1 MEVIYL
7 KRINNYDTLDLYQN
21 IGDENMKPK
30 AFISSTFYDLKYIR
44 EDLSTF
50 ITSQH
55 YEPILFE
62 DGNIGYVFG
71 KPIDHSC
78 YDAMKSCDMV
88 ILIVGGKY
96 GSKSSDNDDGFAE
109 YLSVT
114 RKEFRTAIENHIPV
128 FAFIDNKVY
137 NEYEIYQKNI
147 SIINDNIP
155 IAFVHT
161 DNVNVFKF
169 IDELKSTVGLPIFQ
183 FSYAS
188 DIKHILSEQFADMM
202 KKYLASLRESKQIE
216 TLENTLQRIDSAINT
231 LNAKINVVGEKLYR
245 NNETFNFKVQ
255 NEISLTVEQA
265 KMTHKAIVTFN
276 TILKGIHLF
285 AINNE
290 NKNENVDC
298 FLSSMIKASEIISPI
313 MNTQKTYDVQ
323 YFFNIISD
331 CLAANNITASS
342 MSSDLFRNFDDV
354 YDALHNENIVNE
366 LKTMLVDNYDRLVM
380 KKNKYT

>member
-1 MEVIYL
+1 
-7 KRINNYDTLDLYQN
+7 
-21 IGDENMKPK
+21 
-30 AFISSTFYDLKYIR
+30 
-44 EDLSTF
+44 
-50 ITSQH
+50 
-55 YEPILFE
+55 
-62 DGNIGYVFG
+62 
-71 KPIDHSC
+71 
-78 YDAMKSCDMV
+78 
-88 ILIVGGKY
+88 
-96 GSKSSDNDDGFAE
+96 
-109 YLSVT
+109 
-114 RKEFRTAIENHIPV
+114 
-128 FAFIDNKVY
+128 
-137 NEYEIYQKNI
+137 
-147 SIINDNIP
+147 
-155 IAFVHT
+155 
-161 DNVNVFKF
+161 
-169 IDELKSTVGLPIFQ
+169 
-183 FSYAS
+183 
-188 DIKHILSEQFADMM
+188 MM